1 MCAGGTIISTCQNN
15 MKNNLHEKVSSTRL
29 TKIDDFIKDNAK
41 WTSKLNA
48 PQVALK
54 IIYVEVHKIYSLYVS
69 K

>member
-1 MCAGGTIISTCQNN
+1 